1 MTSFIQ
7 KNQIEPLQWSTTC
20 KFQNYIE
27 KVIKSIVPKGIAVEF
42 ILLDT
47 HYMYGRVND
56 MAELLDVIDKM

>member
-1 MTSFIQ
+1 
-7 KNQIEPLQWSTTC
+7 
-20 KFQNYIE
+20 
-27 KVIKSIVPKGIAVEF
+27 VIKSIVPKGIAVEF